1 MQRIINNITPQPC
14 ESLLHGM
21 RMAMAKTTIK
31 QLKKA
36 MLDKTNILFRQ
47 SIVVRFSGD
56 SGDGMQLAG
65 NIFSNVSAERG
76 DQISTFPDYPAE
88 VRAPQGSL
96 NGVSG
101 FQVHVGLGVHTPGDE
116 CDVLVS
122 MNPAA
127 LKQNAKFLKPNGVA
141 IVDIDSF
148 KKIDLEKALFTTDDP
163 YTEIGL
169 KAQVVEVPM
178 TSMVKAALADSG
190 MDFKSQ
196 MKCRNMF
203 ALGLVCWLFNTPI
216 NGALRFLKNKFA
228 KKPAIYEANA
238 KVVRGG
244 FDYGH
249 NIHASVS
256 TYRIETEDLRP
267 GFYTDVNGNKATAWG
282 LIMASEKSG
291 RPLFLGSYPIT
302 PATDILHELAK
313 RRDLGV
319 KAIQMED
326 EIAGVCSAIGASFAG
341 HLAVT
346 STSGPG
352 LALKSEAIGL
362 AVMAELPLVVIDVMR
377 GGPSTGL
384 PTKTEQTD
392 LNQALYGRSGECPLV
407 VVSALSPT
415 DCFKMAFEASRI
427 ALEHMTPV
435 ILLTDAFIAN
445 GSSAWRIPDNDEYP
459 EIKPN
464 FVTEEMKE
472 TWKPYMRNEEFVR
485 YWAIPG
491 TEGFEHRVG
500 GLEKDYESGVISNN
514 PGNHARMV
522 AARAQKVA
530 NVANHIPLLEV
541 KSENADADTIIVGWG
556 GTYGHIYTAF
566 EELNK
571 AGRKIDFAQ
580 FRYIN
585 PLPKNTAE
593 VLGNYKTV
601 IVAELNDG
609 QFANYLQGIYPKLNI
624 KRINKVEGQP
634 FLVHEIV
641 EGVNKIMEDK

>member
-1 MQRIINNITPQPC
+1 
-14 ESLLHGM
+14 
-21 RMAMAKTTIK
+21 
-31 QLKKA
+31 

-148 KKIDLEKALFTTDDP
+148 KKIDLEKAQFATDDP
-163 YTEIGL
+163 YNEIGL

-216 NGALRFLKNKFA
+216 SGALRFLKNKFA

-267 GFYTDVNGNKATAWG
+267 GHYTDVNGNKATAWG

-326 EIAGVCSAIGASFAG
+326 EIAGVCSAIGASYAG

-435 ILLTDAFIAN
+435 ILLSDAFIAN
-445 GSSAWRIPDNDEYP
+445 GSSAWRIPENDEYP

-464 FVTEEMKE
+464 FVTEDMKE
-472 TWKPYMRNEEFVR
+472 TWKPYMRNDEMVR

-500 GLEKDYESGVISNN
+500 GLEKDFESGVISNN

-530 NVANHIPLLEV
+530 NVANHIPLLDV
-541 KSENADADTIIVGWG
+541 KSESADADTIIVGWG

-571 AGRKIDFAQ
+571 AGKKIDFAQ

-593 VLGNYKTV
+593 VLGKYKTV

-609 QFANYLQGIYPKLNI
+609 QFANYLQGIYPNLNI

-634 FLVHEIV
+634 FLVHELV
-641 EGVNKIMEDK
+641 DGVNKIMEGK

>member
-1 MQRIINNITPQPC
+1 
-14 ESLLHGM
+14 
-21 RMAMAKTTIK
+21 
-31 QLKKA
+31 

-178 TSMVKAALADSG
+178 TAMVKAALADSG

-609 QFANYLQGIYPKLNI
+609 QFANYLQGIYPNLNI

>member
-1 MQRIINNITPQPC
+1 
-14 ESLLHGM
+14 
-21 RMAMAKTTIK
+21 
-31 QLKKA
+31 

-238 KVVRGG
+238 KVVRSG

-472 TWKPYMRNEEFVR
+472 TWKPYMRNEELVR

-609 QFANYLQGIYPKLNI
+609 QFANYLQGIYPNLNI

>member
-1 MQRIINNITPQPC
+1 
-14 ESLLHGM
+14 
-21 RMAMAKTTIK
+21 
-31 QLKKA
+31 

-464 FVTEEMKE
+464 LVTEEMKE
-472 TWKPYMRNEEFVR
+472 TWKPYMRNEELVR

-585 PLPKNTAE
+585 PLPKNTEE

>member
-1 MQRIINNITPQPC
+1 
-14 ESLLHGM
+14 
-21 RMAMAKTTIK
+21 
-31 QLKKA
+31 

-445 GSSAWRIPDNDEYP
+445 GSSAWRIPNNDEYP